1 VGVVVGAGAVA
12 GAIGAIL
19 ALVPGPAPPL
29 RANLGDV
36 RVGPQLTLADW
47 AIRAAPGTA
56 LAPSGATAS
65 RLAAEVMVQA
75 GDETTSV
82 GPTGPSGGPVI
93 QPRRLSEE
101 DTKALNDGLTL
112 ALSNPDASL
121 TETDLGSACADD
133 VARPECGLRSTATY
147 LLEAHSPPT
156 PESVE
161 NHFLTL
167 FDGIRIPP
175 TVGQPVG
182 VPVDVEFSST
192 DLSGHTAT
200 ISWTLYRDHGL
211 APVPE
216 DWIRGESV
224 LTVSGN
230 VGQRSEEFWVPSPME
245 AGPYYVQVN
254 VFDEDG
260 NRLDSAKGKPD
271 FGYGG
276 TTVARDAVGG
286 IQLAPLD
293 IAGGFTLYTPSWT
306 PPAVTGESLRSGGT
320 LTALVSPDRNMIVA
334 VQQAPE
340 EPLQQVANEARN
352 ERAAEPATHIARFEA
367 TTIEGR
373 DTYLLQY
380 SHNEQPNDPNLPD
393 LGEAYVSTY
402 FFNDSSS
409 SWRVRAAVK
418 TSVSGGE
425 KLALDLAT
433 KMAETFEPKP

>member
-1 VGVVVGAGAVA
+1 VVVGAGAVA

-156 PESVE
+156 PRASRITSSRS
-161 NHFLTL
+161 LTASAFPRL
-167 FDGIRIPP
+167 WGSRSASPSTSNSLRPTSAGTRRQSAGPSTATMAWLPSRRTGSGGIRP
-175 TVGQPVG
+175 
-182 VPVDVEFSST
+182 
-192 DLSGHTAT
+192 
-200 ISWTLYRDHGL
+200 HG
-211 APVPE
+211 
-216 DWIRGESV
+216 
-224 LTVSGN
+224 
-230 VGQRSEEFWVPSPME
+230 F
-245 AGPYYVQVN
+245 
-254 VFDEDG
+254 
-260 NRLDSAKGKPD
+260 GK
-271 FGYGG
+271 
-276 TTVARDAVGG
+276 R
-286 IQLAPLD
+286 
-293 IAGGFTLYTPSWT
+293 
-306 PPAVTGESLRSGGT
+306 
-320 LTALVSPDRNMIVA
+320 
-334 VQQAPE
+334 
-340 EPLQQVANEARN
+340 
-352 ERAAEPATHIARFEA
+352 RAA
-367 TTIEGR
+367 
-373 DTYLLQY
+373 
-380 SHNEQPNDPNLPD
+380 
-393 LGEAYVSTY
+393 
-402 FFNDSSS
+402 
-409 SWRVRAAVK
+409 
-418 TSVSGGE
+418 
-425 KLALDLAT
+425 
-433 KMAETFEPKP
+433 